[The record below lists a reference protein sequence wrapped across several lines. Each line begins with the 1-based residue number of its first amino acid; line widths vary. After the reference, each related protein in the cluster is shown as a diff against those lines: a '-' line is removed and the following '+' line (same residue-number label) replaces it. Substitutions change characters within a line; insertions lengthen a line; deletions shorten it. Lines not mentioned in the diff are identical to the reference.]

1 MPCQILCHD
10 FLHSSV
16 PFVAHFL
23 RGLGH
28 WKDRL
33 QHLSARQ
40 REVCIY
46 SNSWYT
52 FFRYHK
58 TRWRIGPVHS
68 ASLSLRAL
76 DGDISKS
83 HVAWNLAADMRGSKN
98 LQMPHQE
105 RATLISLLSFV
116 ECTAAITAN
125 AKLSCASARVAKKGA
140 RPPSLSLS
148 LSSGSPNSK
157 RTFSPRYTPMHATC
171 DFIGSRTYY
180 NDDRKSW
187 NESSKIGVMNQRYF

>member
-1 MPCQILCHD
+1 M
-10 FLHSSV
+10 
-16 PFVAHFL
+16 
-23 RGLGH
+23 RKRR
-28 WKDRL
+28 W
-33 QHLSARQ
+33 
-40 REVCIY
+40 
-46 SNSWYT
+46 SNNV
-52 FFRYHK
+52 R
-58 TRWRIGPVHS
+58 VHTS
-68 ASLSLRAL
+68 RNRKKL
-76 DGDISKS
+76 DKVKS
-83 HVAWNLAADMRGSKN
+83 G
-98 LQMPHQE
+98 
-105 RATLISLLSFV
+105 
-116 ECTAAITAN
+116 ITAN